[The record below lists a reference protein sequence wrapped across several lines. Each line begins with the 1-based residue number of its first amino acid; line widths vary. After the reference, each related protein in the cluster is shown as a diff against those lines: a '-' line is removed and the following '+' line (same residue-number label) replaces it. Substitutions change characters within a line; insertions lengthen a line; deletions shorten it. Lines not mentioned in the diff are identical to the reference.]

1 MEISLPQKWILKQ
14 PYARAERVRRK
25 ISYRLST
32 DKRSG
37 SFIALGWYDVAEAG
51 QTVAVRSR
59 MEESPG
65 SRERDAG

>member
-1 MEISLPQKWILKQ
+1 MITSVATGTIAFDQVEIDHVICEQALIDCP
-14 PYARAERVRRK
+14 ADE
-25 ISYRLST
+25 
-32 DKRSG
+32 RSG
-37 SFIALGWYDVAEAG
+37 SFIALGWYDAAEAG

>member
-1 MEISLPQKWILKQ
+1 MIVIKHLTD
-14 PYARAERVRRK
+14 ER
-25 ISYRLST
+25 S
-32 DKRSG
+32 RS
-37 SFIALGWYDVAEAG
+37 FTAAQWYDAAEAG